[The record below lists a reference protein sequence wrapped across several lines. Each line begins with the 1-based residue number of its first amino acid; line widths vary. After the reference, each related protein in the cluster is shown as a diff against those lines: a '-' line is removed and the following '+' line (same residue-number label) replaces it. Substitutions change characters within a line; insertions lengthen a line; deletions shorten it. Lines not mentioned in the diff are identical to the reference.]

1 MRVRNLRWSFYIH
14 EHLEL
19 ERPILGEVVLIME
32 KTNKGFSSHFRAEAD
47 GAGRNISWSSIFA
60 GVVSFLSLLILFSLI
75 GSAIGLGVTDVTS
88 NNPFD
93 GVGTG
98 LIIWAILSLLIS
110 LFVAG
115 FVSGV
120 TSARAG
126 LVHGFLTWST
136 SVILLFALLTFTTV
150 NTLQSVGSLLGTVG
164 GAAGNGIGSVAST
177 AQDAATKGFDSIT
190 KNVSQV
196 DTKELEGNVDEIL
209 KDTDIKELQ
218 PGYLQNELDA
228 VQEDVTAAGKEAITK
243 PENFDTIVQD
253 LGDSLTARAEKI
265 EKSVD
270 EDKIADAVAK
280 NTDLTGAEAEEATQN
295 IVDGLNT
302 ATKETTQQIETAKQT
317 LDETSADLK
326 KTVQDVREQTE
337 QATQTASKVSIWA
350 FVGLLLTLIFTSFAG
365 IVGSRVATRGRV
377 MNK

>member
-1 MRVRNLRWSFYIH
+1 
-14 EHLEL
+14 
-19 ERPILGEVVLIME
+19 ME
-32 KTNKGFSSHFRAEAD
+32 KTKRGFSSHFRAEAD

-164 GAAGNGIGSVAST
+164 GATGKGIGSVAST

-190 KNVSQV
+190 KNVSQI

-243 PENFDTIVQD
+243 PENFDPIVQD

-302 ATKETTQQIETAKQT
+302 ATKETTQQIENAKQT

>member
-1 MRVRNLRWSFYIH
+1 
-14 EHLEL
+14 
-19 ERPILGEVVLIME
+19 ME
-32 KTNKGFSSHFRAEAD
+32 KTNRGFSSHFRAEAD

-120 TSARAG
+120 TSALAG

-302 ATKETTQQIETAKQT
+302 ATKETTQQIENAKQT

>member
-1 MRVRNLRWSFYIH
+1 
-14 EHLEL
+14 
-19 ERPILGEVVLIME
+19 ME

-47 GAGRNISWSSIFA
+47 DAGRNISWSSIFA

-126 LVHGFLTWST
+126 LIHGFLTWST

-164 GAAGNGIGSVAST
+164 GAAGSGIGSVAST
-177 AQDAATKGFDSIT
+177 AKDAATKGFDSVT
-190 KNVSQV
+190 KNVSDI
-196 DTKELEGNVDEIL
+196 DTKELDE
-209 KDTDIKELQ
+209 K
-218 PGYLQNELDA
+218 
-228 VQEDVTAAGKEAITK
+228 
-243 PENFDTIVQD
+243 
-253 LGDSLTARAEKI
+253 
-265 EKSVD
+265 
-270 EDKIADAVAK
+270 KIADAVAK
-280 NTDLTGAEAEEATQN
+280 NTDLTGAEADKATQN

-302 ATKETTQQIETAKQT
+302 ATKETTQQKKQRN
-317 LDETSADLK
+317 K
-326 KTVQDVREQTE
+326 
-337 QATQTASKVSIWA
+337 SIMRNKH
-350 FVGLLLTLIFTSFAG
+350 LTRDQLT
-365 IVGSRVATRGRV
+365 
-377 MNK
+377 

>member
-1 MRVRNLRWSFYIH
+1 
-14 EHLEL
+14 
-19 ERPILGEVVLIME
+19 
-32 KTNKGFSSHFRAEAD
+32 
-47 GAGRNISWSSIFA
+47 
-60 GVVSFLSLLILFSLI
+60 
-75 GSAIGLGVTDVTS
+75 
-88 NNPFD
+88 
-93 GVGTG
+93 
-98 LIIWAILSLLIS
+98 
-110 LFVAG
+110 
-115 FVSGV
+115 
-120 TSARAG
+120 
-126 LVHGFLTWST
+126 
-136 SVILLFALLTFTTV
+136 
-150 NTLQSVGSLLGTVG
+150 
-164 GAAGNGIGSVAST
+164 
-177 AQDAATKGFDSIT
+177 
-190 KNVSQV
+190 VSQV